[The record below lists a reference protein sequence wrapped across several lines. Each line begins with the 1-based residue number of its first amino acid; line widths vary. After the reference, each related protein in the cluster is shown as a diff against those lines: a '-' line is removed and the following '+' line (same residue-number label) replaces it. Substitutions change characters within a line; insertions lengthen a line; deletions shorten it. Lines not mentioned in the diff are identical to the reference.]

1 MVRIDFPRMQHF
13 YFWKLVLSH
22 KYSNFSRQFLKY
34 LLSEVKLFYL
44 EATLRL
50 RKYISYL
57 KNEKR
62 WMTSCQFLKYLLCEV
77 KLFYLEATLRL
88 RNEYFFLKNEK
99 QWWMRMNDEAQ
110 WKGVE
115 ILRDFIFLGQRN
127 LDEIWFWSFDPFVML
142 KTASKYQTLINQI

>member
-1 MVRIDFPRMQHF
+1 MVRIDFPWMQHF

-22 KYSNFSRQFLKY
+22 KYSNFSHQFLKY

-62 WMTSCQFLKYLLCEV
+62 LMTSCQFLKYLLCEV

-99 QWWMRMNDEAQ
+99 QWMMRPNGRE
-110 WKGVE
+110 GVE
-115 ILRDFIFLGQRN
+115 ILLEGFYFFRAEKFGWDMMLV
-127 LDEIWFWSFDPFVML
+127 IWPFCDAKNSIKM
-142 KTASKYQTLINQI
+142 SNID